1 MHRLPLGRARRI
13 AFIASLVILV
23 GCLLPWY
30 VLGGNDGDMTAQ
42 VYKVWDG
49 FGMLALIAAL
59 ATIALIALPYAMIDR
74 PDGVDRPILYAALAI
89 LAVVGVAL
97 FIPMFI
103 FAPEG
108 FLPNRAPGLWVTA
121 IGVIALARAAYDI
134 ALERP
139 RY

>member
-1 MHRLPLGRARRI
+1 MHRRPLGRARRI
-13 AFIASLVILV
+13 AFFASLIILV

-30 VLGGNDGDMTAQ
+30 VLGGNEGEMTA
-42 VYKVWDG
+42 VTAKVWDG
-49 FGMLALIAAL
+49 SGML
-59 ATIALIALPYAMIDR
+59 ALIALPYAMIDR

-97 FIPMFI
+97 FIPQFL
-103 FAPEG
+103 FAPQG
-108 FLPNRAPGLWVTA
+108 FLPTRAPGLWVTA

>member
-1 MHRLPLGRARRI
+1 MHRRPLGRARRI
-13 AFIASLVILV
+13 AFFASLIILV

-30 VLGGNDGDMTAQ
+30 VLGGNEDEMTA
-42 VYKVWDG
+42 VTAKVWDG
-49 FGMLALIAAL
+49 SGMLALIAAL

-97 FIPMFI
+97 FIPQFL
-103 FAPEG
+103 FAPQG
-108 FLPNRAPGLWVTA
+108 FLPTRAPGLWVTA

>member
-1 MHRLPLGRARRI
+1 M
-13 AFIASLVILV
+13 
-23 GCLLPWY
+23 
-30 VLGGNDGDMTAQ
+30 
-42 VYKVWDG
+42 
-49 FGMLALIAAL
+49 
-59 ATIALIALPYAMIDR
+59 
-74 PDGVDRPILYAALAI
+74 
-89 LAVVGVAL
+89 AL